1 MLLRDISNCGVE
13 SVLARLV
20 HSYEK
25 TDRSREVEVKPRYYG
40 GTVKRAR
47 VYDGIPLQLE
57 NVQSPCFRRADLI
70 FVFKTNG

>member
-1 MLLRDISNCGVE
+1 MFTLTMVKSGYLESNGAIPVKSSGMSLRDISDCGVE

-40 GTVKRAR
+40 DHSFNK
-47 VYDGIPLQLE
+47 
-57 NVQSPCFRRADLI
+57 
-70 FVFKTNG
+70 

>member
-1 MLLRDISNCGVE
+1 MRYRLKSSGMSLRDISDCGVE

-40 GTVKRAR
+40 DHSFNK
-47 VYDGIPLQLE
+47 
-57 NVQSPCFRRADLI
+57 
-70 FVFKTNG
+70 